1 MPKFNLKK
9 LFKNNSTGYDMK
21 GWLEL
26 ADFLALDKETNKD
39 VRSEATYFACLK
51 IISESIGKLPLKLY
65 HKTKKQGVIEAFDH
79 PLYNVVRNRPNRFMT
94 STSFWSSLEYY
105 RNHYGNGYALISG
118 AGSEEQLVLL
128 DSSKM

>member
-65 HKTKKQGVIEAFDH
+65 NKTKKQGVIEAFTIH
-79 PLYNVVRNRPNRFMT
+79 FIML
-94 STSFWSSLEYY
+94 
-105 RNHYGNGYALISG
+105 
-118 AGSEEQLVLL
+118 
-128 DSSKM
+128 